1 MALAVSPFLLG
12 VFMTADEIIRLL
24 QLQPHPEGGFYRETY
39 RSENK
44 IPDLDRVY
52 STGIYYML
60 VTGVVSKLHALKHDE
75 MFHFYLGNSVTWVL
89 LHKNGAV
96 EKVVLGQDIVKGQQ
110 LQLLVKAGTW
120 FGGYLNDGGL
130 FGLMG
135 TTVAPGFDFADF
147 VFGQKEKLLTEFPSA
162 RSEINRLA

>member
-1 MALAVSPFLLG
+1 MAVSPFLLG

-39 RSENK
+39 RSEK
-44 IPDLDRVY
+44 TIPGLNRVY

-60 VTGVVSKLHALKHDE
+60 VPGAVSKFHSLKHDE
-75 MFHFYLGNSVTWVL
+75 MFHFYLGSPVTWVL
-89 LHKNGAV
+89 LLENGKI
-96 EKVVLGQDIVKGQQ
+96 EKVVLGQDIGNGQQ
-110 LQLLVKAGTW
+110 LQLLVKAGTL
-120 FGGYLNDGGL
+120 FGGYLNDGGQ

-147 VFGQKEKLLTEFPSA
+147 VFGEKEKLLTEFPLA
-162 RSEINRLA
+162 ENEINRLT